1 MGGGGG
7 AGGEGGGVGIG
18 GSLGVAGATSADVYK
33 KRKSHDLL
41 LNAQVYII

>member
-7 AGGEGGGVGIG
+7 AGGEGGVIG
-18 GSLGVAGATSADVYK
+18 GSLGVAGATAADVYK

-41 LNAQVYII
+41 PNAQVYII